1 MKFLGT
7 LFAVLILAA
16 LACLIAWPLGL
27 QGVLRDS
34 IAAGHSLDWIM
45 GGLCLLWLVIILK
58 VPWDLYFQAQGVTFE
73 MQRSRERGV
82 EVVAGRE
89 DYIKKLGKRLG
100 LLAIGAHLASA
111 ALIAAITYFTGGAIG
126 YYFAAFYLISTLFR
140 PAAAAYA
147 YLSYKLTTIA
157 EETRYPREDVVEIRS
172 RLSSVEQSIRDFTT
186 RLEAIDERLSD
197 EESTRQDE
205 TRELR
210 DNVHDLGREF
220 ESTISRL
227 TDNQEII
234 KGLQA
239 FVRLVTRSATT

>member
-1 MKFLGT
+1 MKFLRT
-7 LFAVLILAA
+7 LFGLVILAG
-16 LACLIAWPLGL
+16 LACLIVWPLGL
-27 QGVLRDS
+27 QDVLRDS
-34 IAAGHSLDWIM
+34 IAAGHLLDWVM
-45 GGLCLLWLVIILK
+45 GGLCLLWLVVILK
-58 VPWDLYFQAQGVTFE
+58 VPWDLYFQARGISFE
-73 MQRSRERGV
+73 MQRSHERGV

-89 DYIKKLGKRLG
+89 EYIKKLSKRLG
-100 LLAIGAHLASA
+100 VLAVGAHIASA
-111 ALIAAITYFTGGAIG
+111 ALVAAITFFTGGAIG

-147 YLSYKLTTIA
+147 YLSYKLSTIA

-172 RLSSVEQSIRDFTT
+172 RLDGVEQSMRDFST
-186 RLEAIDERLSD
+186 RVEALEERLGTEERTRD
-197 EESTRQDE
+197 EE

-210 DNVHDLGREF
+210 DNVHDIGREF

-239 FVRLVTRSATT
+239 FVRLVTRTASA